1 MIEYFCEV
9 PVRLLCVFVCGQVL
23 ATCQEQLRTAL
34 ATNIKAALQLPSV
47 DPALLS
53 EVGHPAVARCVE
65 SACMLLWWRWL
76 MWTSSCVLCCAC
88 LLKSCIS
95 VCAQAVDACVEQN
108 MELCSLLFQRAAV
121 DRAVAKVDEALSASA
136 KIRKQFAE
144 SGSTDPNVVFGELQ
158 PWVQHLPPM
167 LQVCALE

>member
-1 MIEYFCEV
+1 
-9 PVRLLCVFVCGQVL
+9 
-23 ATCQEQLRTAL
+23 
-34 ATNIKAALQLPSV
+34 
-47 DPALLS
+47 
-53 EVGHPAVARCVE
+53 
-65 SACMLLWWRWL
+65 
-76 MWTSSCVLCCAC
+76 
-88 LLKSCIS
+88 
-95 VCAQAVDACVEQN
+95 VDACVEQN